1 MRFSIDSLENIPEEW
16 TPEVHLCCPHM
27 PVILVGNKE
36 DLRNDPHTQLYL
48 AKMKE
53 NPWRP
58 RKAVQCLAEKI
69 IAYGYFEC
77 SAKTKDGV
85 REKRQMH
92 SMSRGQKSRSV
103 SFSRVSNIFL
113 PVPAAFPAIL
123 ESSQRPDERILC
135 RALGPHRSRWHP
147 AGTSLEPDL
156 DDKASISRLD
166 EDLGAYRRRERASL
180 VEQLS
185 LHSERLDIPAAE
197 RKDQSRWHPGLHV
210 AMIAAVCIAS
220 GFFLS

>member
-1 MRFSIDSLENIPEEW
+1 MRALPREKQEDYDRLRPLSYPDTDVIRMHFSIDSPDSLENIPEEW

-113 PVPAAFPAIL
+113 PVPGGKSQEGCRSLPRCSVLAALCAPAHTSSSPFPPF
-123 ESSQRPDERILC
+123 S
-135 RALGPHRSRWHP
+135 
-147 AGTSLEPDL
+147 
-156 DDKASISRLD
+156 
-166 EDLGAYRRRERASL
+166 YR
-180 VEQLS
+180 
-185 LHSERLDIPAAE
+185 
-197 RKDQSRWHPGLHV
+197 
-210 AMIAAVCIAS
+210 
-220 GFFLS
+220 FFA